1 MKSVILIIGAILIV
15 ILSHL
20 ILRYGF
26 SRKLER
32 FSEKLRKELPWLV
45 ACPIVWV
52 WLAIYTCIVKVAEGK
67 DPAIHIV
74 TGAVCAFLCVMRLI
88 NLVKEELQDKETAQ
102 KAEEEMV

>member
-52 WLAIYTCIVKVAEGK
+52 WLAVYTCIVKVAEEK

-74 TGAVCAFLCVMRLI
+74 TGTICVFLCVMRLI
-88 NLVKEELQDKETAQ
+88 NRVKEELQDKETAQ

>member
-1 MKSVILIIGAILIV
+1 MKYVIFIIGVILIV

-52 WLAIYTCIVKVAEGK
+52 WLAVYTCIVKVAEGK

-74 TGAVCAFLCVMRLI
+74 TGAVCVFLCVTRLI
-88 NLVKEELQDKETAQ
+88 NLVKEELQNKEES
-102 KAEEEMV
+102 KIEEETK

>member
-1 MKSVILIIGAILIV
+1 MKYVIFIIGVILIV

-20 ILRYGF
+20 VLCYGF
-26 SRKLER
+26 RRKLER

-52 WLAIYTCIVKVAEGK
+52 WLAVYTCIVKVAEGK

-74 TGAVCAFLCVMRLI
+74 TGAVCVFLCVMRLI
-88 NLVKEELQDKETAQ
+88 NLVKEELQNKEEPQ
-102 KAEEEMV
+102 D

>member
-1 MKSVILIIGAILIV
+1 MKYVIFIIGVILIV

-52 WLAIYTCIVKVAEGK
+52 WSAVYTCIVKVAEGK

-74 TGAVCAFLCVMRLI
+74 TGAVCAFVCVMRLI
-88 NLVKEELQDKETAQ
+88 NLVKEELQNKEES
-102 KAEEEMV
+102 KIEEETK

>member
-1 MKSVILIIGAILIV
+1 MKSVILMIGAILIV

-52 WLAIYTCIVKVAEGK
+52 WLGVYTCIVKVAEGK

-74 TGAVCAFLCVMRLI
+74 TGTLCVFLCVMRLI

>member
-1 MKSVILIIGAILIV
+1 MKYVIFIIGVILIV

-20 ILRYGF
+20 VLRYGF

-52 WLAIYTCIVKVAEGK
+52 WLAVYTCIVKVAEGK

-74 TGAVCAFLCVMRLI
+74 TGAVCVFLCVMRLI
-88 NLVKEELQDKETAQ
+88 NLVKEELQNKEEPQ
-102 KAEEEMV
+102 IEEERK